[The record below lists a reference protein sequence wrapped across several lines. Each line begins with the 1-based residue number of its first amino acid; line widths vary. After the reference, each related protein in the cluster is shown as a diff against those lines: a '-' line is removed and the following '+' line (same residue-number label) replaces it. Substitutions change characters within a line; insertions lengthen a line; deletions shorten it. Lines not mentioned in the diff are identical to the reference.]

1 MGNLNIDLEGYP
13 GRVVE
18 FMIKNGFVKTKTEAL
33 RLALFEF
40 DQMHSVVP
48 DEDTAYAL
56 VAQKL
61 LEDVESGKVKLKKF
75 DFKMLD

>member
-1 MGNLNIDLEGYP
+1 MLVHLQLK
-13 GRVVE
+13 
-18 FMIKNGFVKTKTEAL
+18 KNE
-33 RLALFEF
+33 LFEF